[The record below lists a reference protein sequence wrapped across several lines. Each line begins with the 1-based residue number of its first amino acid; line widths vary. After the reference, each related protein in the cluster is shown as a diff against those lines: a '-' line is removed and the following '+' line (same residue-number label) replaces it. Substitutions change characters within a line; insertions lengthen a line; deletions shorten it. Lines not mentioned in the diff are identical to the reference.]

1 MFPQMD
7 SIHLEAAF
15 NCCDR
20 DIDKTSSV
28 LLEEQTYFDEQ
39 LRIRGS
45 NGEDDQEPSDDEDDS
60 YDESDG
66 DECSEHHLYHDETES
81 SLEEPSLVDSAA
93 SLTIAD
99 SHQPT
104 STPSSTTTPT
114 TTTTSTSTMTRS
126 KTLTRSMHYP
136 DSAKNREALLASQI
150 FAEADGAVNDLLASQ
165 FKIDENTYHLEVPE
179 NVTTDS
185 RNSLAADLNLLGALD
200 LKASLLISAEC
211 FGSDLVPVE
220 VDRDTTQLHQD
231 KEETEEQEEERKEEK
246 DEKEEKEG
254 DGEEGEAE
262 GEEGEEGE
270 AKGEEGYA
278 TVGAEVN
285 EELPES
291 KQEES
296 EQDSKQVT
304 GAEVKPRFIPK
315 RKMRT
320 KDQNQNVNFVL
331 PSQQQQLKQSIMVN
345 INRSS
350 YTGSSSDS
358 EFDIPITSSSV
369 PSKSRYNPPDRS
381 DITYDLEPQRR
392 YLLKSSELFIPDL
405 MPRTENIVSVQ
416 RVVQP
421 RLAARFLR
429 RWKRFK
435 KKYGEDSLEAQP
447 IIGFHGTAPG
457 NVNSIIRWGLVIPK
471 WYKIGINMF
480 KSNGAIYGKGIYLG
494 ADSGTSLSYC
504 RGGGKMFVVAAL
516 PGRRSE
522 RSGNYA
528 GYDSVHSGSVLVMY
542 RQSQVLPLYLVSM
555 SRRR

>member
-392 YLLKSSELFIPDL
+392 YLLKSSELFIPV
-405 MPRTENIVSVQ
+405 RTRTRE
-416 RVVQP
+416 
-421 RLAARFLR
+421 
-429 RWKRFK
+429 
-435 KKYGEDSLEAQP
+435 
-447 IIGFHGTAPG
+447 
-457 NVNSIIRWGLVIPK
+457 
-471 WYKIGINMF
+471 
-480 KSNGAIYGKGIYLG
+480 
-494 ADSGTSLSYC
+494 
-504 RGGGKMFVVAAL
+504 
-516 PGRRSE
+516 
-522 RSGNYA
+522 
-528 GYDSVHSGSVLVMY
+528 
-542 RQSQVLPLYLVSM
+542 
-555 SRRR
+555 